1 MKIFLRAALFLTLLP
16 LFGSVLATGADE
28 LALLRARAEQ
38 GGAADQYRLGL
49 VYADPA
55 EPAYNPVEAYVW
67 LRLAALHGATGAV
80 LGPLTAGLTDAQLAA
95 AQKVLASRGGPPAP
109 APRAPSLQTP
119 FQSFSTPPHPTDT
132 IPLNFELAA
141 TQREAE
147 QAKIAF
153 ATQQVLLAL
162 REDNVKMLNTQIAGM
177 TATLASRDRELAAL
191 KARSSSAAAAD
202 TAAEHATL
210 RQQLTASQK
219 ELAATKLALTG
230 NGRVPAATDDLSRQ
244 LAGAAGKPDVSSA
257 TNLVQVNA
265 AQTVTATPAGA
276 TEKLDPALTPDNVQ
290 LASTRSDTPAAAN
303 ATANQP
309 LKTRR

>member
-1 MKIFLRAALFLTLLP
+1 
-16 LFGSVLATGADE
+16 
-28 LALLRARAEQ
+28 
-38 GGAADQYRLGL
+38 
-49 VYADPA
+49 
-55 EPAYNPVEAYVW
+55 
-67 LRLAALHGATGAV
+67 
-80 LGPLTAGLTDAQLAA
+80 
-95 AQKVLASRGGPPAP
+95 
-109 APRAPSLQTP
+109 
-119 FQSFSTPPHPTDT
+119 
-132 IPLNFELAA
+132 
-141 TQREAE
+141 
-147 QAKIAF
+147 
-153 ATQQVLLAL
+153 
-162 REDNVKMLNTQIAGM
+162 M

-202 TAAEHATL
+202 TAAELARLRQERDALATENATL

-303 ATANQP
+303 ATATQP